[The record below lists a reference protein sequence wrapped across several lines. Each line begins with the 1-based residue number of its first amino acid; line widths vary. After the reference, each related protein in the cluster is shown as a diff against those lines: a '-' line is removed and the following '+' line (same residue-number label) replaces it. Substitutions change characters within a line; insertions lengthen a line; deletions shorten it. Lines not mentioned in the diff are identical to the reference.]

1 MSKIV
6 KFPAPNTSKSPNNEP
21 EQLSFP
27 FMEEMEHVLSQNCTE
42 DDSELTVGKL
52 QEIYEKLQREPN
64 NVIDINAHR
73 DHLSGEAICLVCRHT
88 WIAVA
93 PCGTIQLECPAC
105 GIEKGV
111 FSRTAHCSP
120 YLYCSACGCSHFS
133 IDTNWSAYCLVCGVE
148 HRQEDN

>member
-1 MSKIV
+1 
-6 KFPAPNTSKSPNNEP
+6 
-21 EQLSFP
+21 
-27 FMEEMEHVLSQNCTE
+27 MEEQEPSKQE
-42 DDSELTVGKL
+42 PSEESELTV
-52 QEIYEKLQREPN
+52 EKLKELYERFNEAPVIAGNLN